1 MMLIIDRFEGE
12 FAVCEDEDR
21 NTHNIERSKLPCSAK
36 EGDVLLLK
44 GDCYII
50 DRKETERRKSRIKKL
65 MDSLW
70 D

>member
-1 MMLIIDRFEGE
+1 MLIIDRFEGE
-12 FAVCEDEDR
+12 YAVCEDNER
-21 NTHNIERSKLPCSAK
+21 KMHNIERSKLPPNAR

-44 GDCYII
+44 GDRYVI
-50 DRKETERRKSRIKKL
+50 DRQETEKRKLRLKKL